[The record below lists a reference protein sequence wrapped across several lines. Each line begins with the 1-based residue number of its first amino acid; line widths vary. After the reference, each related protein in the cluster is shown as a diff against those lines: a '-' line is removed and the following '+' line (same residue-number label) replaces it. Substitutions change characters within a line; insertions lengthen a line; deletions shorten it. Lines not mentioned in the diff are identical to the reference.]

1 MVPNQRL
8 WRPRAVTFDCWAT
21 LIYEVNTH
29 NAPEARVRIVSE
41 LTGAAPEDARAALRA
56 SWRRH
61 QILWHHGVAFTAVDM
76 TKQTLETLGVNLD
89 DARERELIAAL
100 ETEAL
105 GHDVLALDGARDLL
119 ARLARAGVRRALI
132 CDTGFTPGRVVRQLL
147 ERVGLLEFL
156 ETTAFSDEIG
166 VPKPNPKM
174 FLTVLSTLDV
184 APVAAVHVGD
194 LRRSDVAGAK
204 KVEMGTIR
212 LRALHDDTGEAIGR
226 QAGVI
231 DCMAAGCMPPCE
243 RPEADAVADSHR
255 HLSELLGFG

>member
-1 MVPNQRL
+1 
-8 WRPRAVTFDCWAT
+8 VTFDCWAT
-21 LIYEVNTH
+21 LLYEANTH

-41 LTGAAPEDARAALRA
+41 LTGADPHDARAALRA

-76 TKQTLETLGVNLD
+76 TKLALDTLGVKLD
-89 DARERELIAAL
+89 EARGRALVTAL

-105 GHDVLALDGARDLL
+105 SHDVLALDGARDVL
-119 ARLARAGVRRALI
+119 AALAQAGVRRALI

-156 ETTAFSDEIG
+156 EATAFSDEVG
-166 VPKPNPKM
+166 VPKPNPEI
-174 FLTVLSTLDV
+174 FRAVLATLDV
-184 APVAAVHVGD
+184 APLAAVHVGD

-204 KVEMGTIR
+204 KVEMGSIR
-212 LRALHDDTGEAIGR
+212 LRALHDDADEGPGR

-231 DCMAAGCMPPCE
+231 DCTAAGCAPPCE

-255 HLSELLGFG
+255 HLAELLGFG

>member
-1 MVPNQRL
+1 
-8 WRPRAVTFDCWAT
+8 VTFDCWAT

-41 LTGAAPEDARAALRA
+41 LTGAAPDQARAALRA

-76 TKQTLETLGVNLD
+76 TKQTLETLGAKLD
-89 DARERELIAAL
+89 DARERELITAL

-105 GHDVLALDGARDLL
+105 SHDVLALDGARDLL
-119 ARLARAGVRRALI
+119 AALARAGVRLALI

-156 ETTAFSDEIG
+156 ETTAFSDEVG

-174 FLTVLSTLDV
+174 FQTVLAALGE
-184 APVAAVHVGD
+184 APLSAVHVGD

-231 DCMAAGCMPPCE
+231 DCIAAGCTPACE